1 MTILISQ
8 VLSNSKGNLDLV
20 KDSDSHRGRE
30 TNITPNTQKPC
41 STRGFIR
48 PLGLS
53 ALSMG
58 LQQLSSQ
65 NTLLSWWLW
74 DHLSGRKK
82 DNRDPPLLRCTLH

>member
-48 PLGLS
+48 PL
-53 ALSMG
+53 
-58 LQQLSSQ
+58 
-65 NTLLSWWLW
+65 
-74 DHLSGRKK
+74 
-82 DNRDPPLLRCTLH
+82 